1 MQIQVQKLKVL
12 GGDKYKI
19 GQLWWMRLYEKEGL
33 PVNFIGSRK
42 NDMMQS
48 KSGPEQTGCEQKLKS
63 QRSWVPQSPKTIDI
77 QSSD

>member
-12 GGDKYKI
+12 GGDNYKK

-48 KSGPEQTGCEQKLKS
+48 KSGSEQTGHEHCRGLGYHRALK
-63 QRSWVPQSPKTIDI
+63 Q
-77 QSSD
+77 